1 MPSILFICTA
11 NQFRSPL
18 AAACLLNIIDLEKPA
33 GEWVVESAGTWTS
46 EGQPVP
52 ALTIQVARK
61 LGLRG
66 LEKQRTRQVSRELLS
81 RFDLSIVMEAGHK
94 EALQM
99 EFPEARSRIF
109 MLSEVVEGIAYDIP
123 DPAQPDV
130 EAYPVSREL
139 KMLIDRHADRIF
151 KLAQSLCAPA

>member
-1 MPSILFICTA
+1 MKIPL
-11 NQFRSPL
+11 L

-33 GEWVVESAGTWTS
+33 GEWVVESAGTWTT

-52 ALTIQVARK
+52 ALTLQVARR
-61 LGLRG
+61 LALRG

-99 EFPEARSRIF
+99 EFPELAAQ
-109 MLSEVVEGIAYDIP
+109 IAFHIP
-123 DPAQPDV
+123 DEKDKRHGQAIAAASLPD
-130 EAYPVSREL
+130 L
-139 KMLIDRHADRIF
+139 G
-151 KLAQSLCAPA
+151 